1 MTAFSTLARALPA
14 ILAMLSAVA
23 ACIGASTSAAKAD
36 DDFYRGKAL
45 TVVIGFTPG
54 GGYDAFGRMIARHM
68 PRHIPG
74 TPTGVPQN
82 MPGAGSMTAVRYL
95 DATAPKDGT
104 VLVTFNPTLITQSIV
119 TPDAVKMKFTDLAW
133 VGTATEEFR
142 VCYAWHT
149 TGIKSWD
156 DLVAAKEFV
165 IGATAAGTANY
176 VNGVVLRNVFGIRIR
191 QILGYPGAAEQRL
204 ATERGELD
212 GGCSEWFT
220 ISEDWTQN
228 GKIVPLVRWLPTAP
242 AAFGFDIPYIGD
254 LAKNDGDRDLLRM
267 LTAPSRLGNP
277 FVASKRV
284 PAERLAMLRKAF
296 DATVRDP
303 EFLADSKRY
312 HLPVEATSGADA
324 EKIAAEIY
332 ASATPALI
340 ARAKEAMK

>member
-1 MTAFSTLARALPA
+1 MTAASVLTRALIA
-14 ILAMLSAVA
+14 FVAMLSADLGTA
-23 ACIGASTSAAKAD
+23 RA
-36 DDFYRGKAL
+36 DDFYRGKTL
-45 TVVIGFTPG
+45 SVVIGFTPG

-68 PRHIPG
+68 PKHIPG

-82 MPGAGSMTAVRYL
+82 MPGAGSMTAVRFL
-95 DATAPKDGT
+95 DASAPKDGT

-149 TGIKSWD
+149 SGIKSWD

-176 VNGVVLRNVFGIRIR
+176 VNGAVLRNIFGIRIR

-228 GKIVPLVRWLPTAP
+228 GKIVPLVRWLATKP
-242 AAFGFDIPYIGD
+242 AAFRFDAPYIGD
-254 LAKNDGDRDLLRM
+254 LARSEDDRALLRM

-277 FVASKRV
+277 FVASRQV
-284 PAERLAMLRKAF
+284 PAERLALLRKAF
-296 DATVRDP
+296 DETVVDP
-303 EFLADSKRY
+303 EFLADSERF
-312 HLPVEATSGADA
+312 HLPVEATTGAEA
-324 EKIAAEIY
+324 ETIAAEIY
-332 ASATPALI
+332 AGATPALI
-340 ARAKEAMK
+340 TRAKDAMK